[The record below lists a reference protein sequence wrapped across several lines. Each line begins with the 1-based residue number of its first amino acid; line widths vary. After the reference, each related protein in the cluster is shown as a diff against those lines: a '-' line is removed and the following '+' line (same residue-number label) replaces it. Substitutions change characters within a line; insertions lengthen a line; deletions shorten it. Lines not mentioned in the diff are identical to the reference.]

1 VGDAGEQNIQGKI
14 SKSLMFMLKF
24 YSNIDKSL
32 DVCGIASEE
41 NDEFITV
48 EVTIATIIN
57 MWY

>member
-1 VGDAGEQNIQGKI
+1 
-14 SKSLMFMLKF
+14 MKF

-32 DVCGIASEE
+32 RIVCGIASEE

-48 EVTIATIIN
+48 REVTIATIIN